1 MKSELTH
8 TISRYL
14 LALLLMLAV
23 DGSAWAATYTATVR
37 KTYVDYNNP
46 TTSMGEIASGTA
58 SISGYNKIS
67 GDQVTLGNTGWGANY
82 ITYVQVDAS
91 AIGNAEINS
100 VTLTAWVT
108 GSTDSK
114 RRTTWGVGYNNSAWS
129 SSMTYNSADRT
140 ITLVGEEA
148 TTATS
153 SNSTWEQVTF
163 DITEALAEDDDKVVT
178 LIIYE
183 TAAGGGYFDVVSVQV
198 DYSPYYNYTLKSS
211 LNNVTLATGTA
222 AEGSSVTVPY
232 PRYQLSS
239 GTLYQADKQSVNPH
253 YGKTFTVAS
262 DNHVETITYTAK
274 EGATNIATFREAE
287 DFLTPADGNNYVYI
301 RSSNTRGGYA
311 NGYTDVATLPAGAYK
326 ITAASYA
333 NSSTAFKFRA
343 GETDLY
349 THTGSGGWS
358 ETTSDNVQV
367 PQTGAVQVSGG
378 SFNYALDYVYIQ
390 RIFAYQ
396 DASSGRTYTDSNK
409 KPTLVAP
416 TGTTITYSSS
426 NTAVATVDGDGIDMH
441 HNGTATITARATI
454 DGVEYFTTHTVNVT
468 GEPGATATF
477 SPASPTDSETF
488 TISGTGSLPETE
500 NGSWISVSF
509 GSPLETQI
517 VGTASGQS
525 AAKSLDTNN
534 NSWAYAPDGIPT
546 MGTYYTFTPTVSGT
560 LVLHGYMD
568 ASNGIR
574 LVDAEG
580 NVLEKISASSVTTG
594 GWKEYTFNTLLVKG
608 TTYYIYAETQW
619 MADADD
625 SSTHPTLF
633 LNWFKFTQM
642 EGTTISLINQSL
654 LFTPNNNAN
663 SRRLDR
669 TIPGFDITFGGKD
682 GAKFQ
687 NNGTFI
693 LRNNVANSES
703 DNGSIT
709 ITPRIKTGSAS
720 GVTITGVKLNT
731 GTELLGSP
739 SVYINGVD
747 RGAVT
752 ANSTL
757 SYSGLTGNTLTIKLK
772 GYNTTDKNKVS
783 FILNSITFT
792 YSLAEGTTLDDSK
805 GTVDLKFANYVYGHT
820 GETAACDLYFDS
832 PMAFYGDVTLSGS
845 GGSGFGEALTN
856 AMTKHKNSD
865 EKTHFNDGDTNTPYT
880 VRIGEGVCIL
890 TATFAGNDYFAP
902 STATTRLY
910 SYDYTEEPALTLVP
924 GASYTVPSAS
934 GLIFALTAT
943 GGGSLTLTNT
953 AQTTATADGNRMET
967 TATAGYVTITNS
979 SSADITITKIE
990 VYRQQAT
997 LDFTYA
1003 DCIGDDGN
1011 VMFPGESHSPTAF
1024 TIKEGDTDLSEKYEA
1039 TGTYAITRAVS
1050 GVSLN
1055 ASTGVLTVAEDAG
1068 QGWLEV
1074 TLTVN
1079 PKAAYQDQYGPIS
1092 KTVRLYI
1099 VEGYWDFRT
1108 YKYYSGNAMNGS
1120 SGWSAQGAYSQ
1131 IRDTE
1136 QFEDFIQNDGEP
1148 LMLAVGLETRY
1159 KMRMTWAKNNGP
1171 GRMHLFGKGSND
1183 QNRARYDHGGI
1194 LRIPV
1199 RKGMQIEINAYAEGM
1214 QSEMDLDGVN
1224 NLLNSGAVEHFY
1236 VDETSASQRFIANR
1250 DGYVDII
1257 NPSSNLGLFI
1267 NYIRLTS
1274 DMVFYYGQETYTE
1287 PGGTF
1292 NNFVINQGET
1302 TLSYGKTA
1310 DSGSGSDAICQSIA
1324 TDGTVTQRVGA
1335 YGSYEVTVTG
1345 SGSGLLAGKTG
1356 TYKVYVI
1363 DFSVTSP
1370 VEKTIDATGKT
1381 TFTPK
1386 NDITIQNNSGLDN
1399 DALKSEVAYSFVSK
1413 EVSVAYFDGDDLVI
1427 EGTGDV
1433 VLQARLGAITRTMVY
1448 RVRGAALNEAAPVIT
1463 NTQGSYTVVIQGGSN
1478 FAFDTSRM
1486 TSGILGD
1493 LSGTTP
1499 TYSQDGNRLT
1509 ISGLPEGLGGTI
1521 PIYASCTY
1529 NSETIVLEGVL
1540 TVAYSSHV
1548 WNFESNL
1555 LPTLGNWTPKNAG
1568 SWSNACT
1575 FEEPVDASATGNDT
1589 KDWCFVRKMGV
1600 SHPESSIIYYYNH
1613 SVVGTNALVIPETSG
1628 LYLRTTQSGKQL
1640 GVEMDNERINNVG
1653 VPKLT
1658 DGAYACRNLMLL
1670 RGGQM
1675 VIPKVKP
1682 GQWIEVRW
1690 TRHQDDLAE
1699 RVQMQNLVDVNGKY
1713 INEIYKIGNCFYN
1726 IPGQTSTYMFQVNPD
1741 ATPSQ
1746 LDADGCLDA
1755 VFEVADNVY
1764 ISIQQIE
1771 LHEPGWDYNS
1781 SMAPQLMAYV
1791 DGDETEI
1798 RQVSHQYVCDGNEHT
1813 LVFLPKDSQNA
1824 PNAPQVWTITLE
1836 GNLNAGTGAS
1846 KSDGGD
1852 ATASFTYKDG
1862 WGKAYVTLTSYS
1874 QNMKYVANQNTWII
1888 TIGAQPRQTYPH
1900 TWDFTKYFADTKAS
1914 VGGADDDYYAEDPHY
1929 SDAAVYDKA
1938 TDMTSSITNSTISGN
1953 ANGWTISKPY
1963 SGNGPLKPS
1972 EDALEYWAGNASDRS
1987 KASFDYYQTLSVPN
2001 GYYIVSADMYNS
2013 LNDEAGAVFK
2023 PTCCLYANNG
2033 SFDERVIV
2041 DVEGTDFNTYS
2052 TPAIQVTNGTLRIGV
2067 KNFDSMAAR
2076 WFVADNFRLTRIEH
2090 GTTSTRAHEGR
2101 CTVDSWTEAGDLEQT
2116 VTTGYD
2122 SRKYGSYFVDG
2133 AQLVSHTLGLLP
2145 ETEGL
2150 GFSISDKSADHLTL
2164 DMQSTVSR
2172 PPTAITGSDGSSVV
2186 FPHTWRDGKLM
2197 LTAGSTI
2204 IVPKPG
2210 DDYASYY
2217 IYIRSSRKPASV
2229 SATEEVTDD
2238 VDAAQQQY
2246 KYHFTANAD
2255 AVITFSADAEV
2266 YVLSVTNIFKTMHQI
2281 GGVAWATE
2289 SRSHGIDHALTGH
2302 LTTNNADAF
2311 AVTYDSYDLNTA
2323 TVALTAVDEDGYVP
2337 ADDGIVLRQVS
2348 GVPATATYSVPLFTP
2363 AVTTAPSSTATDFG
2377 ADNLMQAHVAEGQIY
2392 YEDVYGYTKFIL
2404 TNVHW
2409 TWTYDQQ
2416 AQTLTSDGP
2425 KAEDA
2430 AGFYRL
2436 HLYGDSRDVMAAN
2449 TAYLCVPSDRLPV
2462 AIWNLP
2468 TSGARVSNSIA
2479 IRPTAD
2485 GTTGIEEIL
2494 QPSTADTDHVPHA
2507 EIWYTVDGV
2516 KLDGR
2521 PTKAGLYIC
2530 NGRKVA
2536 VR

>member
-1 MKSELTH
+1 MIRPVTYRFSTQLF
-8 TISRYL
+8 
-14 LALLLMLAV
+14 LLLFMAISHTARADGYTRTLGTSVTMPDYEESDATLYNFQTNTPAV
-23 DGSAWAATYTATVR
+23 LPTDGDLRYRDGGQWGLHNFGSGTRSATV
-37 KTYVDYNNP
+37 TIPVMQGDVLVLQHYNGVYATINR
-46 TTSMGEIASGTA
+46 GELNETLSAQTGYQCYD
-58 SISGYNKIS
+58 ISETGNDIT
-67 GDQVTLGNTGWGANY
+67 VTLDRYGGIVAAVVFSNQYRYTIYGQDSEGNT
-82 ITYVQVDAS
+82 
-91 AIGNAEINS
+91 
-100 VTLTAWVT
+100 
-108 GSTDSK
+108 
-114 RRTTWGVGYNNSAWS
+114 
-129 SSMTYNSADRT
+129 
-140 ITLVGEEA
+140 
-148 TTATS
+148 
-153 SNSTWEQVTF
+153 
-163 DITEALAEDDDKVVT
+163 LA
-178 LIIYE
+178 
-183 TAAGGGYFDVVSVQV
+183 
-198 DYSPYYNYTLKSS
+198 
-211 LNNVTLATGTA
+211 TLATGYGTK
-222 AEGSSVTVPY
+222 GSTITY
-232 PRYQLSS
+232 GFPRYINVS
-239 GTLYQADKQSVNPH
+239 GTLWHRDHNTDPWYKYNLTLSTNNYEGRLTYSQTSETDIL
-253 YGKTFTVAS
+253 YFT
-262 DNHVETITYTAK
+262 
-274 EGATNIATFREAE
+274 EAE
-287 DFLTPADGNNYVYI
+287 DVLTRTEQVGNGS
-301 RSSNTRGGYA
+301 RSSMGAGGYTVTPF
-311 NGYTDVATLPAGAYK
+311 NIPKTLPVGAYQ
-326 ITAASYA
+326 ISGGAYA
-333 NSSTAFKFRA
+333 NNKTTFTFRS
-343 GETDLY
+343 GDTSLLTY
-349 THTGSGGWS
+349 TGTGSWGAFS
-358 ETTSDNVQV
+358 QVCQTTALQPVS
-367 PQTGAVQVSGG
+367 VSGG
-378 SFNYALDYVYIQ
+378 SANYALDYFYI
-390 RIFAYQ
+390 RPILAFNS
-396 DASSGRTYTDSNK
+396 ASTNRNCGDTKTPSIYNNSGQTPTYTSNN
-409 KPTLVAP
+409 
-416 TGTTITYSSS
+416 TT
-426 NTAVATVDGDGIDMH
+426 VATVVTDGKGRPSVTFH
-441 HNGTATITARATI
+441 HNGTATITARVTI
-454 DGVEYFTTHTVNVT
+454 DGVEYYAEHTVNVT
-468 GEPGATATF
+468 GESEATATF
-477 SPASPTDSETF
+477 TPTTPDTYETM
-488 TISGTGSLPETE
+488 TVSGTGYLPETLSG
-500 NGSWISVSF
+500 NWLTIGI
-509 GSPLETQI
+509 GSPLETQQVNPAGALYGI
-517 VGTASGQS
+517 
-525 AAKSLDTNN
+525 DTGGY
-534 NSWAYAPDGIPT
+534 SHVYAPDGIPT
-546 MGTYYTFTPTVSGT
+546 KGSYFAFTPTKGINGT
-560 LVLHGYMD
+560 LTIYALMT
-568 ASNGIR
+568 AANGLR
-574 LVDAEG
+574 LTDTDG
-580 NVLEKISASSVTTG
+580 NVLEKISASSVTANA
-594 GWKEYTFNTLLVKG
+594 WQTFSFSTLLMGGV
-608 TTYYIYAETQW
+608 TYYVFPETK
-619 MADADD
+619 DTGRPSGDD
-625 SSTHPTLF
+625 TTTPDTNTYPTLY
-633 LNWFKFTQM
+633 LNSATLTKM
-642 EGTTISLINQSL
+642 SGTTINLIDQSL
-654 LFTPNNNAN
+654 LFFPDQN
-663 SRRLDR
+663 SNLNRMDR
-669 TIPGFDITFGGKD
+669 DIPGFNLKFEGKNGISYKSGNFLVKNGDTSTNAQNGKITIKPRKKS
-682 GAKFQ
+682 GAT
-687 NNGTFI
+687 GTFNFRSVKLNI
-693 LRNNVANSES
+693 GSKAQHSPTVSINSDAGHTITANSMLTVSGLSGEELTIQLTS
-703 DNGSIT
+703 TGTKDYYQFLLNSIT
-709 ITPRIKTGSAS
+709 ITYDVDDG
-720 GVTITGVKLNT
+720 
-731 GTELLGSP
+731 LL
-739 SVYINGVD
+739 D
-747 RGAVT
+747 ET
-752 ANSTL
+752 
-757 SYSGLTGNTLTIKLK
+757 
-772 GYNTTDKNKVS
+772 
-783 FILNSITFT
+783 
-792 YSLAEGTTLDDSK
+792 K
-805 GTVDLKFANYVYGHT
+805 GTIDLQMANPYLYGHS
-820 GETAACDLYFDS
+820 GDEMDNAVHFEETKG
-832 PMAFYGDVTLSGS
+832 FYGDVTFSYTGDE
-845 GGSGFGEALTN
+845 GFAN
-856 AMTKHKNSD
+856 ANS
-865 EKTHFNDGDTNTPYT
+865 NTPSKSLDNGRCTYYRDGT
-880 VRIGEGVCIL
+880 DEYKVRIGQGVGLL
-890 TATFAGNDYFAP
+890 TATFAETDYFAEA
-902 STATTRLY
+902 TATTRLY
-910 SYDYTEEPALTLVP
+910 SFDYTETPNLVLAP
-924 GASYTVPSAS
+924 GEFYTVPA
-934 GLIFALTAT
+934 GYNLYFALTAT
-943 GGGSLTLTNT
+943 GGGTLSLTNT
-953 AQTTATADGNRMET
+953 AVTTATANGTRLL
-967 TATAGYVTITNS
+967 TATTNSSASSVTITNTS
-979 SSADITITKIE
+979 DSDVTITQIE
-990 VYRQQAT
+990 AYRQQPV
-997 LDFTYA
+997 LDFNYPTMV
-1003 DCIGDDGN
+1003 GN
-1011 VMFPGESHSPTAF
+1011 DNDVLFAGESAIPSYF
-1024 TIKEGDTDLSEKYEA
+1024 TIKMGDSDYSAYYEN
-1039 TGTYAITRAVS
+1039 TGTYTITH
-1050 GVSLN
+1050 SLTGISVNN
-1055 ASTGVLTVAEDAG
+1055 ATGEVTAPADAD
-1068 QGWLEV
+1068 QGYYEV
-1074 TLTVN
+1074 TLTVQ
-1079 PKAAYQDQYGPIS
+1079 PTDAYKNYFSPIT
-1092 KTVRLYI
+1092 KTLRLMA
-1099 VEGYWDFRT
+1099 VNGYWDFRT
-1108 YKYYSGNAMNGS
+1108 YKYYNHQAMYGAE
-1120 SGWSAQGAYSQ
+1120 GWSGTYTSYNLL
-1131 IRDTE
+1131 RDTE
-1136 QFEDFIQNDGEP
+1136 QFENFIQANGEP
-1148 LMLAVGLETRY
+1148 LVQAVGLESRY
-1159 KMRMTWAKNNGP
+1159 KMRLTWAKNNGD
-1171 GRMHLFGKGSND
+1171 GRLHLFGKGSNE
-1183 QNRARYDHGGI
+1183 QNAARYGYGGI

-1224 NLLNSGAVEHFY
+1224 DLLNSGAVEHFY
-1236 VDETSASQRFIANR
+1236 VDETSASQYFIANR

-1257 NPSSNLGLFI
+1257 NPSSNLGLFV

-1274 DMVFYYGQETYTE
+1274 DMVFYYGEETYTA

-1292 NNFVINQGET
+1292 KNYVINQGET
-1302 TLSYGKTA
+1302 TLNYERTA
-1310 DSGSGSDAICQSIA
+1310 DSGGSDGNICQSISA
-1324 TDGTVTQRVGA
+1324 DGTVTQRVGA

-1448 RVRGAALNEAAPVIT
+1448 RVRGAALNETAPVIT

-1575 FEEPVDASATGNDT
+1575 FEEPVDASATGDDT

-1670 RGGQM
+1670 RGGQV

-1755 VFEVADNVY
+1755 IFEVADNVY

-1798 RQVSHQYVCDGNEHT
+1798 RQVAHQYVCDGNEHT

-1824 PNAPQVWTITLE
+1824 PNAPQVWTISLE

-1888 TIGAQPRQTYPH
+1888 TIGAQPRQTYPY

-1914 VGGADDDYYAEDPHY
+1914 VGGADDDRYAEDPHY

-1953 ANGWTISKPY
+1953 ADGWTISKPY
-1963 SGNGPLKPS
+1963 GGNGPLKPS
-1972 EDALEYWAGNASDRS
+1972 KDALEYWAGNASDRS

-2013 LNDEAGAVFK
+2013 LNGEAGAIFK

-2033 SFDERVIV
+2033 SFDERVVV

-2052 TPAIQVTNGTLRIGV
+2052 TSAIQVTNGTLRIGV
-2067 KNFDSMAAR
+2067 KNFDNVAAR
-2076 WFVADNFRLTRIEH
+2076 WFVADNFRLTRIEY
-2090 GTTSTRAHEGR
+2090 GTGSTRAHEER
-2101 CTVDSWTEAGDLEQT
+2101 RDVDTWAESGDLEQA
-2116 VTTGYD
+2116 VTADYD

-2150 GFSISDKSADHLTL
+2150 GFSISDKSADRLTL
-2164 DMQSTVSR
+2164 DMQSTVSN
-2172 PPTAITGSDGSSVV
+2172 PPTAIPAGGGSSVV

-2197 LTAGSTI
+2197 LTAGSTV

-2210 DDYASYY
+2210 DDFASYY

-2238 VDAAQQQY
+2238 VDADQQQY

-2266 YVLSVTNIFKTMHQI
+2266 YIIGVTNIFKTMHQI

-2302 LTTNNADAF
+2302 LTTNNADVF

-2337 ADDGIVLRQVS
+2337 ADDGIVMRQVS

-2363 AVTTAPSSTATDFG
+2363 AITTAPSSTATAFG
-2377 ADNLMQAHVAEGQIY
+2377 TDNLMQAHVAEGQLY
-2392 YEDVYGYTKFIL
+2392 YEDVSGYTKFIL

-2449 TAYLCVPSDRLPV
+2449 TAYLCVPSDHLPV
-2462 AIWNLP
+2462 AVWNLP
-2468 TSGARVSNSIA
+2468 TAGGARTANSIA

-2485 GTTGIEEIL
+2485 GTTTGIEEMI
-2494 QPSTADTDHVPHA
+2494 QPSTADVDLVPHTD
-2507 EIWYTVDGV
+2507 IWYTADGV
-2516 KLDGR
+2516 KLDSR

-2530 NGRKVA
+2530 NGRKVV